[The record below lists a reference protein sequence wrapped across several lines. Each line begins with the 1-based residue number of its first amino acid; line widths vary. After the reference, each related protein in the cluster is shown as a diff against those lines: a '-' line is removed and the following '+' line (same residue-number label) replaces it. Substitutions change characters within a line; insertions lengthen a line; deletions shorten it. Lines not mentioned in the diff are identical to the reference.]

1 MRQNRFPSKNRRTT
15 KGGSPYIN
23 PEVRGGRHPQCNMSA
38 NGKNNIG
45 AKNVTFLPIAVWSD
59 SPQRL
64 ISKVATA
71 TPAGL

>member
-1 MRQNRFPSKNRRTT
+1 
-15 KGGSPYIN
+15 
-23 PEVRGGRHPQCNMSA
+23 MSA